1 VRAASRL
8 RGLGLLTLG
17 RTVALAL
24 ALAVPSLAVRA
35 QPASAPAA
43 APSTAAVAQY
53 RLAAG
58 DSIRVFV
65 YQNPDLSLEVRL
77 TESGTVSFPLL
88 GTVSLAGLSV
98 TQAEKRIADG
108 LRDGKF
114 VKQPQV
120 SVSVVQVR
128 GNQVSVLGQV
138 GRPGRFPL
146 ETGEVRLTDLLAMA
160 GGIATGGADTVV
172 VVGTRNSAPFRT
184 EIDLPGVFAPGK
196 RGDDVILRDGDVIWV
211 ERQPVIYLYG
221 EVQRPGTLRL
231 ERSMTVLQ
239 ALAAAGGVSQRGTE
253 KGMRVH
259 RKDDAGEVR
268 VIEPKMTDFLK
279 PNDVVF
285 VRESLF

>member
-1 VRAASRL
+1 VRAASGSGQVGVLALCRIVL
-8 RGLGLLTLG
+8 LGMAVSMLGL
-17 RTVALAL
+17 AAW
-24 ALAVPSLAVRA
+24 A
-35 QPASAPAA
+35 QPAA
-43 APSTAAVAQY
+43 APPAAPGTSTVAQY

-160 GGIATGGADTVV
+160 GGIAAGGADTVV

-184 EIDLPGVFAPGK
+184 EIDLPSVFAPGK

-259 RKDDAGEVR
+259 RKDDSGEVR